1 MNMIKRFL
9 EWIKLKEKL
18 HINKHKSPHVTEG
31 EIWWASLGENIGREI
46 NGKNDLF
53 SRPVLIYKKLSRETF
68 LGLPTTSQDRKGTW
82 YVPITYSDFQV
93 TVILAQARVM
103 DTKRLSSR
111 LGQLDES
118 DFMKVENGFINLYSP
133 INSSAPH
140 KAERPREIPESN
152 NSI

>member
-18 HINKHKSPHVTEG
+18 HNNKHKPPHITEG
-31 EIWWASLGENIGREI
+31 EIWWASLGDNIGREI

-68 LGLPTTSQDRKGTW
+68 LGLPTTSQNRKGTW
-82 YVPITYSDFQV
+82 YVSITYGDFKV
-93 TVILAQARVM
+93 TAILAQARVI

-111 LGQLDES
+111 IGQLDES
-118 DFMKVENGFINLYSP
+118 DFVKVQESFVNLYSSV
-133 INSSAPH
+133 NSSAPH
-140 KAERPREIPESN
+140 KVKRPRETPKVT
-152 NSI
+152 